1 MNKREIM
8 NRLRGDIV
16 ALELLIQSKFAS
28 DLKIKLESKL
38 EYAKH
43 TLEWIEQEGMV

>member
-28 DLKIKLESKL
+28 DMKITLEGRL
-38 EYAKH
+38 QYAQGL
-43 TLEWIEQEGMV
+43 LEWIEKGAKV